1 MARRKPPAAQRPR
14 FFGRFSHLTRS
25 LACLRARGACGKNR
39 PPAAAVSGRFSILS
53 RACCR
58 SSVVEHSLGK
68 GEVHSSILC
77 GSTSESKQ
85 NQGLAGNALP
95 CPPRLERE
103 QDANFPGK
111 LGENPG
117 TLFSAR
123 SSLAAVAA
131 KVVAA

>member
-1 MARRKPPAAQRPR
+1 MRKKRI
-14 FFGRFSHLTRS
+14 GRTAL
-25 LACLRARGACGKNR
+25 
-39 PPAAAVSGRFSILS
+39 P
-53 RACCR
+53 
-58 SSVVEHSLGK
+58 LGK

-85 NQGLAGNALP
+85 NQGLAGSALP